1 MKYIFDVDGTLTP
14 SRERIDADFLIF
26 FNSFA
31 LANEVY
37 LVTGSNRE
45 KTIEQITHL
54 LYCNCKRVY
63 NCAGN
68 DVYEGDIRVYTNP
81 WELPLEAREFL
92 TEELHNSTFAV
103 RTGNHIEERPGC
115 VNFSI
120 VGRGANKVERLVYS
134 DWDEIKHERRDIAER
149 FNKKFP
155 ELHAFVGGVTG
166 IDISDKGSDKGQ
178 IAKDF
183 MDGSVVFFGDRLDK
197 NGNDRPLADKILQNK
212 LGVVEEV
219 KDWKDTWRKLK
230 NI

>member
-14 SRERIDADFLIF
+14 SRKKIDPDFLIF

-37 LVTGSNRE
+37 LVTGSDRD

-68 DVYEGDIRVYTNP
+68 DVYEGDVSVYRNDWT
-81 WELPLEAREFL
+81 LPLEAREHL
-92 TEELHNSTFAV
+92 NEELLQSTFPV
-103 RTGNHIEERPGC
+103 RTGIHIEERPGC

-120 VGRGANKVERLVYS
+120 VGRGANQTERLVYS
-134 DWDEIKHERRDIAER
+134 DWDEIKGERKAIADR

-166 IDISDKGSDKGQ
+166 VDISDKGSDKSQ
-178 IAKDF
+178 IIRDF
-183 MDGSVVFFGDRLDK
+183 QDGGVVFYGDRMEEG
-197 NGNDRPLADKILQNK
+197 GNDKPLADAILNNK
-212 LGVVEEV
+212 LGEVVSV
-219 KDWKDTWRKLK
+219 TGWKDTWNKLR
-230 NI
+230 

>member
-1 MKYIFDVDGTLTP
+1 MTKYIFDVDGTLTP
-14 SRERIDADFLIF
+14 SREKIDADFLIF
-26 FNSFA
+26 FNSFV

-103 RTGNHIEERPGC
+103 RTGQHIEERPGC

-134 DWDEIKHERRDIAER
+134 DWDEIKHERKDIADR

-166 IDISDKGSDKGQ
+166 IDISDKGSDKSQ
-178 IAKDF
+178 IIRDF
-183 MDGSVVFFGDRLDK
+183 MDGDVAFFGDRMDEH
-197 NGNDRPLADKILQNK
+197 GNDRPLADKIIKNK
-212 LGVVEEV
+212 LGQVIEV
-219 KDWKDTWRKLK
+219 KGWQDTWSKLR
-230 NI
+230 

>member
-1 MKYIFDVDGTLTP
+1 MTKYIFDVDGTLTP
-14 SRERIDADFLIF
+14 SREKIDADFLIF
-26 FNSFA
+26 FNSFV

-103 RTGNHIEERPGC
+103 RTGQHIEERPGC

-134 DWDEIKHERRDIAER
+134 DWDEIKHERRGIAER

-166 IDISDKGSDKGQ
+166 IDISDKGSDKSQ
-178 IAKDF
+178 IIRDF
-183 MDGSVVFFGDRLDK
+183 MDGDVAFFGDRMDEH
-197 NGNDRPLADKILQNK
+197 GNDRPLADKIIKNK
-212 LGVVEEV
+212 LGQVIEV
-219 KDWKDTWRKLK
+219 KGWQDTWSKLR
-230 NI
+230 

>member
-14 SRERIDADFLIF
+14 SRKKIDPDFLIF

-37 LVTGSNRE
+37 LVTGSDRD

-68 DVYEGDIRVYTNP
+68 DVYEGDVSVYRNDWT
-81 WELPLEAREFL
+81 LPLEAREHL
-92 TEELHNSTFAV
+92 NEELLQSTFPV
-103 RTGNHIEERPGC
+103 RTGIHIEERPGC

-120 VGRGANKVERLVYS
+120 VGRGANQTERLVYS
-134 DWDEIKHERRDIAER
+134 DWDEIKGERRAIAER

-166 IDISDKGSDKGQ
+166 VDISDKGSDKSQ
-178 IAKDF
+178 IIRDF
-183 MDGSVVFFGDRLDK
+183 QDGGVVFYGDRMEEQ
-197 NGNDRPLADKILQNK
+197 GNDRPLADAILNNK
-212 LGVVEEV
+212 LGEVVSV
-219 KDWKDTWRKLK
+219 TGWKDTWNKLR
-230 NI
+230 

>member
-1 MKYIFDVDGTLTP
+1 MTKYIFDVDGTLTP
-14 SRERIDADFLIF
+14 SREKIDAAFLIF
-26 FNSFA
+26 FNSFV

-103 RTGNHIEERPGC
+103 RTGQHIEERPGC

-134 DWDEIKHERRDIAER
+134 DWDEIKHERKDIADR

-166 IDISDKGSDKGQ
+166 IDISDKGSDKSQ
-178 IAKDF
+178 IIRDF
-183 MDGSVVFFGDRLDK
+183 MDGDVAFFGDRMDEH
-197 NGNDRPLADKILQNK
+197 GNDRPLADKIIKNK
-212 LGVVEEV
+212 LGQVIEV
-219 KDWKDTWRKLK
+219 KGWQDTWSKLR
-230 NI
+230 

>member
-14 SRERIDADFLIF
+14 SREKIDADFLIF

-68 DVYEGDIRVYTNP
+68 DVYEGDISVYRNDWT
-81 WELPLEAREFL
+81 LPLEAREHL
-92 TEELHNSTFAV
+92 NEELLQSTFPV
-103 RTGNHIEERPGC
+103 RTGIHIEERPGC

-120 VGRGANKVERLVYS
+120 VGRGANQTERLVYS
-134 DWDEIKHERRDIAER
+134 DWDEIKGERRAIAER

-155 ELHAFVGGVTG
+155 DLHAFVGGMTG
-166 IDISDKGSDKGQ
+166 VDISDKGSDKSQ
-178 IAKDF
+178 IIRDF
-183 MDGSVVFFGDRLDK
+183 QDGGVVFYGDRMEEQ
-197 NGNDRPLADKILQNK
+197 GNDRPLADAILNNK
-212 LGVVEEV
+212 LGEV
-219 KDWKDTWRKLK
+219 ISVTGWEDTWRKLK
-230 NI
+230 

>member
-14 SRERIDADFLIF
+14 SRKKIDPDFLIF

-37 LVTGSNRE
+37 LVTGSDRD

-68 DVYEGDIRVYTNP
+68 DVYEGDVSVYRNDWT
-81 WELPLEAREFL
+81 LPLEAREHL
-92 TEELHNSTFAV
+92 NEELLQSTFPV
-103 RTGNHIEERPGC
+103 RTGIHIEERPGC

-120 VGRGANKVERLVYS
+120 VGRGANQTERLVYS
-134 DWDEIKHERRDIAER
+134 DWDEIKGERRAIAER

-155 ELHAFVGGVTG
+155 KLHAFVGGVTG
-166 IDISDKGSDKGQ
+166 VDISDKGSDKSQ
-178 IAKDF
+178 IIRDF
-183 MDGSVVFFGDRLDK
+183 QDGGVVFYGDRMEEQ
-197 NGNDRPLADKILQNK
+197 GNDKPLADAILNNK
-212 LGVVEEV
+212 LGEVVSV
-219 KDWKDTWRKLK
+219 TGWKDTWNKLR
-230 NI
+230 

>member
-14 SRERIDADFLIF
+14 SRQKIDPNFLIF

-37 LVTGSNRE
+37 LVTGSDRD

-68 DVYEGDIRVYTNP
+68 DVYEGDLSVYTNP
-81 WELPLEAREFL
+81 WTLPLDAKEHL
-92 TEELHNSTFAV
+92 LEELHESHFPV

-120 VGRGANKVERLVYS
+120 VGRGANHTERLVYS
-134 DWDEIKHERRDIAER
+134 DWDDIKKEREGIATR
-149 FNKKFP
+149 FNEKFP

-166 IDISDKGSDKGQ
+166 VDISGKGSDKSQ
-178 IAKDF
+178 IIRDF
-183 MDGSVVFFGDRLDK
+183 PDGDLVFFGDRMEEG
-197 NGNDRPLADKILQNK
+197 GNDRPLADAITDKK
-212 LGVVEEV
+212 LGMVVTV
-219 KDWKDTWRKLK
+219 TDWKDTWNKLT
-230 NI
+230 

>member
-14 SRERIDADFLIF
+14 SRKKIDPDFLIF

-37 LVTGSNRE
+37 LVTGSDRN

-68 DVYEGDIRVYTNP
+68 DVYEGDVSVYRNDWT
-81 WELPLEAREFL
+81 LPLEAREHL
-92 TEELHNSTFAV
+92 NEELLQSTFPV
-103 RTGNHIEERPGC
+103 RTGIHIEERPGC

-120 VGRGANKVERLVYS
+120 VGRGANQTERLVYS
-134 DWDEIKHERRDIAER
+134 DWDEIKGERRAIAER

-166 IDISDKGSDKGQ
+166 VDISDKGSDKSQ
-178 IAKDF
+178 IIRDF
-183 MDGSVVFFGDRLDK
+183 QDGGVVFYGDRMEEQ
-197 NGNDRPLADKILQNK
+197 GNDKPLADAILNNK
-212 LGVVEEV
+212 LGEVVSV
-219 KDWKDTWRKLK
+219 TGWKDTWNKLR
-230 NI
+230 

>member
-14 SRERIDADFLIF
+14 SRKKIDPDFLIF

-37 LVTGSNRE
+37 LVTGSDRD

-68 DVYEGDIRVYTNP
+68 DVYEGDVSVYRNDWT
-81 WELPLEAREFL
+81 LPLEAREHL
-92 TEELHNSTFAV
+92 NEELLQSTFPV
-103 RTGNHIEERPGC
+103 RTGIHIEERPGC

-120 VGRGANKVERLVYS
+120 VGRGANQTERLVYS
-134 DWDEIKHERRDIAER
+134 DWDEIKGERKAIADR

-166 IDISDKGSDKGQ
+166 VDISDKGSDKSQ
-178 IAKDF
+178 IIRDF
-183 MDGSVVFFGDRLDK
+183 QDGGVVFYGDRMEEQ
-197 NGNDRPLADKILQNK
+197 GNDKPLADAILNNK
-212 LGVVEEV
+212 LGEVVSV
-219 KDWKDTWRKLK
+219 TGWKDTWNKLR
-230 NI
+230 

>member
-1 MKYIFDVDGTLTP
+1 VTKYIFDVDGTLTP
-14 SRERIDADFLIF
+14 SREKIDADFLIF
-26 FNSFA
+26 FNSFV

-103 RTGNHIEERPGC
+103 RTGQHIEERPGC

-134 DWDEIKHERRDIAER
+134 DWDEIKHERKDIADR

-166 IDISDKGSDKGQ
+166 IDISDKGSDKSQ
-178 IAKDF
+178 IIRDF
-183 MDGSVVFFGDRLDK
+183 MDGDVAFFGDRMDEH
-197 NGNDRPLADKILQNK
+197 GNDRPLADKIIKNK
-212 LGVVEEV
+212 LGQVIEV
-219 KDWKDTWRKLK
+219 KGWQDTWSKLR
-230 NI
+230 

>member
-14 SRERIDADFLIF
+14 SRKKIDPDFLIF

-37 LVTGSNRE
+37 LVTGSDRN

-68 DVYEGDIRVYTNP
+68 DVYEGDVSVYRNDWT
-81 WELPLEAREFL
+81 LPLEAREHL
-92 TEELHNSTFAV
+92 NEELLQSTFPV
-103 RTGNHIEERPGC
+103 RTGIHIEERPGC

-120 VGRGANKVERLVYS
+120 VGRGANQTERLVYS
-134 DWDEIKHERRDIAER
+134 DWDEIKGERKAIADR

-166 IDISDKGSDKGQ
+166 VDISDKGSDKSQ
-178 IAKDF
+178 IIRDF
-183 MDGSVVFFGDRLDK
+183 QDGGVVFYGDRMEEG
-197 NGNDRPLADKILQNK
+197 GNDKPLADAILNNK
-212 LGVVEEV
+212 LGEVVSV
-219 KDWKDTWRKLK
+219 TGWKDTWNKLR
-230 NI
+230 

>member
-14 SRERIDADFLIF
+14 SRKKIDPDFLIF

-37 LVTGSNRE
+37 LVTGSDRD

-63 NCAGN
+63 KCAGN
-68 DVYEGDIRVYTNP
+68 DVYEGDVSVYRNDWT
-81 WELPLEAREFL
+81 LPLEAREHL
-92 TEELHNSTFAV
+92 NEELLQSTFPV
-103 RTGNHIEERPGC
+103 RTGIHIEERPGC

-120 VGRGANKVERLVYS
+120 VGRGANQTERLVYS
-134 DWDEIKHERRDIAER
+134 DWDEIKGERRAIAER

-166 IDISDKGSDKGQ
+166 VDISDKGSDKSQ
-178 IAKDF
+178 IIRDF
-183 MDGSVVFFGDRLDK
+183 QDGGVVFYGDRMEEQ
-197 NGNDRPLADKILQNK
+197 GNDKPLADAILNNK
-212 LGVVEEV
+212 LGEVVSV
-219 KDWKDTWRKLK
+219 TGWKDTWNKLR
-230 NI
+230 

>member
-14 SRERIDADFLIF
+14 SRQKIDPDFLIF

-37 LVTGSNRE
+37 LVTGSDRD

-68 DVYEGDIRVYTNP
+68 DVYEADLAVYTNP
-81 WELPLEAREFL
+81 WTLPTDAAQHLL
-92 TEELHNSTFAV
+92 EELETSRFPV
-103 RTGNHIEERPGC
+103 RTGTHIEERPGC

-120 VGRGANKVERLVYS
+120 LGRGANQTERLVYS
-134 DWDEIKHERRDIAER
+134 DWDSIKNERQGIAER

-166 IDISDKGSDKGQ
+166 VDISSKGSDKSQ
-178 IAKDF
+178 IIRDF
-183 MDGSVVFFGDRLDK
+183 MDGDIVFFGDRLDEH
-197 NGNDRPLADKILQNK
+197 GNDKPLADAITNNK
-212 LGVVEEV
+212 LGLVQPVTG
-219 KDWKDTWRKLK
+219 WKDTWNKLT
-230 NI
+230 